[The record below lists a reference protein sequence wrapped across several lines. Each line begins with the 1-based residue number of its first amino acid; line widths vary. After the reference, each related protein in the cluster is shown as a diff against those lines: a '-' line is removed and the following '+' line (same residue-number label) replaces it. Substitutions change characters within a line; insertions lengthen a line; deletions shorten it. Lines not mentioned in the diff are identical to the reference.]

1 MEIIDRIIVS
11 LIHYNAQVRDTLEYT
26 LNREQF
32 DSKIYEERKRILKTE
47 LEVNSPLKIFLEQRV
62 LVVNLLYSP
71 NYQLLNL

>member
-32 DSKIYEERKRILKTE
+32 DSKIYEERKRIHTFDPGR
-47 LEVNSPLKIFLEQRV
+47 S
-62 LVVNLLYSP
+62 
-71 NYQLLNL
+71 